1 MFDIQYLDREIAK
14 KMEKLETY
22 FPCEVSQELPQYLK
36 QLREKGEIS
45 KVDFFRGNINQLNA
59 VSFKLSYISDHV
71 NKIVKIIDIKVNSM
85 DLLKSRFS
93 IIDSWDDKDIFDNI
107 PQCDVPSKM
116 IKTIELINQGIN
128 TSYDIGIALGSKA
141 SQKRYVERHAQYATE
156 ALQELSL
163 IERKK
168 QSRKFILDLTPKGQL
183 IADALDEDTKKRLI
197 VEAMLNYRPVWLI
210 IGEVTKGGKE
220 LTDKLIKNLVFHEE
234 DHNSDTSNRR
244 SQTLKNWVKY
254 ISKFTGIPI
263 CLTNQT
269 LQLTIPMLYGE
280 ADGE

>member
-1 MFDIQYLDREIAK
+1 MKY
-14 KMEKLETY
+14 
-22 FPCEVSQELPQYLK
+22 
-36 QLREKGEIS
+36 
-45 KVDFFRGNINQLNA
+45 
-59 VSFKLSYISDHV
+59 
-71 NKIVKIIDIKVNSM
+71 
-85 DLLKSRFS
+85 
-93 IIDSWDDKDIFDNI
+93 
-107 PQCDVPSKM
+107 
-116 IKTIELINQGIN
+116 
-128 TSYDIGIALGSKA
+128 